1 MSKGDLPPVQPR
13 RDDQGSGD
21 DDSGAKAGEAALSK
35 AGAATGSGALSG
47 AGLAMNAARGGSRW
61 VGAGVRKLAMA
72 GVQAGAKVSGLTG
85 GALSVGAGT
94 GVAVGGSGLILAL
107 VLSLGGQVIDQKG
120 QRRESLNEICQQLT
134 ESPTTRARSGDAA
147 TVDASM
153 EEQAKKVY
161 SVLNYAGMNDQNIA
175 GVLGNFQ
182 TESGIDPTSIQNI
195 FDEPYKVGPKKQSKI
210 EAGGFGGNSTGLGL
224 GQWTGSRAQQLL
236 DYAEDKGGDWH
247 DIEIQLAFAM
257 SEDSG
262 APIFKDMIA
271 GKNPGADD
279 PGDAAFYY
287 LDEWENPAEQARGGA
302 NDVTRRE
309 QAGIWYVKMRSWSAD
324 SSLGSS
330 VLALAGQTKRKA
342 DNKALVAELLNCPG
356 LSGGGGSAGGGNSSA
371 AEAMVSFA
379 WPFLDDSRGNDG
391 TDLYMYVHDQV
402 YTGDPYYASCDRGV
416 GSAVRWSGTDDAFP
430 PGPVSA
436 QEQYVNGE
444 GRDKWEKVGSA
455 MNEADLKPGDVL
467 IAPNHIEMYVG
478 EDAVKKVWPNESDH
492 EPDAVI
498 GHASLNDRSPAL
510 DSFGAISDDGRS
522 FVAYRSKSKET
533 DSEFTDVK
541 APAGMKPGKGD
552 KTAASTTPGP

>member
-1 MSKGDLPPVQPR
+1 MS
-13 RDDQGSGD
+13 
-21 DDSGAKAGEAALSK
+21 DSGMGPVRPQRNESPPPDGDNGSKVAENALSK
-35 AGAATGSGALSG
+35 ASVLTGNAGFMA

-61 VGAGVRKLAMA
+61 VGAGFRKLAVL
-72 GVQAGAKVSGLTG
+72 GLQAGAKVSGLTG

-94 GVAVGGSGLILAL
+94 GLALGGSGLILTL
-107 VLSLGGQVIDQKG
+107 LLSLGGQVIDQKT
-120 QRRESLNEICQQLT
+120 QRREALTEICQELT
-134 ESPTTRARSGDAA
+134 EEPQTRAGSGDAS

-161 SVLNYAGMNDQNIA
+161 SVLSYAGMNDQNIA

-210 EAGGFGGNSTGLGL
+210 EAGGFGHNSTGLGL
-224 GQWTGSRAQQLL
+224 GQWTGPRAQQLL
-236 DYAEDKGGDWH
+236 DYAKDKDRDWY

-257 SEDSG
+257 SDDSG
-262 APIFKDMIA
+262 APIFQDMIA

-287 LDEWENPAEQARGGA
+287 LDEWENPAEQAPGGP
-302 NDVTRRE
+302 NDVTRRK
-309 QAGIWYVKMRSWSAD
+309 QAELWYVKMASWSVE

-330 VLALAGQTKRKA
+330 VLALAGETKRTA
-342 DNKALVAELLNCPG
+342 SNKALVAELLKCPG
-356 LSGGGGSAGGGNSSA
+356 LGTGGSLGGGNSSA

-379 WPFLDDSRGNDG
+379 WPFLDQSRGNDG

-402 YTGDPYYASCDRGV
+402 YPGDPYYASCDRGV
-416 GSAVRWSGTDDAFP
+416 GSAVRWSGTDDSFP
-430 PGPVSA
+430 AGPVSA

-455 MNEADLKPGDVL
+455 MNEANLKPGDVL
-467 IAPNHIEMYVG
+467 IAPNHIAMYVG
-478 EDAVKKVWPNESDH
+478 EEAVKKVWPNESDH
-492 EPDAVI
+492 EPNAVI

-522 FVAYRSKSKET
+522 FVAYRIKNKEK
-533 DSEFTDVK
+533 DSEFTTVK
-541 APAGMKPGKGD
+541 APAAMKPGKGD
-552 KTAASTTPGP
+552 ENAGTTTPGP

>member
-1 MSKGDLPPVQPR
+1 MSKGLPPVRPER
-13 RDDQGSGD
+13 NESGSGD
-21 DDSGAKAGEAALSK
+21 DDKASKVGESALGK
-35 AGAATGSGALSG
+35 AGAATGSAELIG

-61 VGAGVRKLAMA
+61 VGAGFRKLAMM

-107 VLSLGGQVIDQKG
+107 VVSLGGQVIDQKS
-120 QRRESLNEICQQLT
+120 QRRDALIELCQELT
-134 ESPTTRARSGDAA
+134 EEPATRASGGDAA
-147 TVDASM
+147 TTDASM
-153 EEQAKKVY
+153 EEQAKKVF
-161 SVLNYAGMNDQNIA
+161 SVLSYAGMNDQNIA

-195 FDEPYKVGPKKQSKI
+195 FDEPYKVGPKKQAKI

-224 GQWTGSRAQQLL
+224 GQWTGPRAQQLL
-236 DYAEDKGGDWH
+236 DYAKDKDGDWH

-262 APIFKDMIA
+262 APIFKDMVA

-287 LDEWENPAEQARGGA
+287 LDEWENPAEQAPGGA
-302 NDVTRRE
+302 NDVTRRK
-309 QAGIWYVKMRSWSAD
+309 QAEMWYVKMASWTAD
-324 SSLGSS
+324 RTLGSS
-330 VLALAGQTKRKA
+330 VLALAGEAQRKA
-342 DNKALVAELLNCPG
+342 NNTALIEELLECPG
-356 LSGGGGSAGGGNSSA
+356 LSTEGSSVGGGNSSA

-379 WPFLDDSRGNDG
+379 WPFLDQSRGNDG

-416 GSAVRWSGTDDAFP
+416 GSAVRWSGTDDSFP
-430 PGPVSA
+430 AGPVSA

-478 EDAVKKVWPNESDH
+478 EEAVKKIWPNESDH

-498 GHASLNDRSPAL
+498 GHASLNDRSPGL
-510 DSFGAISDDGRS
+510 DGFGAISDDGRA
-522 FVAYRSKSKET
+522 FVAYRAKDKES
-533 DSEFTDVK
+533 DSEFADVK
-541 APAGMKPGKGD
+541 APAAMKPGKGNKD
-552 KTAASTTPGP
+552 AASTTPGP